1 MIMTALFI
9 YMYTCCVTLIHC
21 RMRKRSA
28 KDDSLAIGLVNSQ
41 SMTSGI
47 AEDNPVFINTSATDE
62 SKLRFEH
69 LEEDM
74 EEEEEDIEKDTAEL

>member
-1 MIMTALFI
+1 M
-9 YMYTCCVTLIHC
+9 H
-21 RMRKRSA
+21 KRSA
-28 KDDSLAIGLVNSQ
+28 KDDSLAIGQFSSQ
-41 SMTSGI
+41 SMASDI
-47 AEDNPVFINTSATDE
+47 AQDNPVFIRTSATDE

>member
-1 MIMTALFI
+1 MYEFI
-9 YMYTCCVTLIHC
+9 ILLLPTCVTLLHC

-41 SMTSGI
+41 SMASDITQV
-47 AEDNPVFINTSATDE
+47 NPVFTNTSATDE
-62 SKLRFEH
+62 SKLQFEH

-74 EEEEEDIEKDTAEL
+74 EEEEEDIEKETAEL

>member
-1 MIMTALFI
+1 MYEFI
-9 YMYTCCVTLIHC
+9 ILLLLTCVTLLDC

-41 SMTSGI
+41 SMASDITQVN
-47 AEDNPVFINTSATDE
+47 AVFTNASATDE

-74 EEEEEDIEKDTAEL
+74 EQEEEDIEKETAEL

>member
-1 MIMTALFI
+1 MYEFI
-9 YMYTCCVTLIHC
+9 ILLLLTCVTLLHC

-69 LEEDM
+69 LKEDK
-74 EEEEEDIEKDTAEL
+74 EEEEEDIEKETAEL

>member
-1 MIMTALFI
+1 MA
-9 YMYTCCVTLIHC
+9 
-21 RMRKRSA
+21 S
-28 KDDSLAIGLVNSQ
+28 D
-41 SMTSGI
+41 I
-47 AEDNPVFINTSATDE
+47 AHDNPVFIRTSATDE